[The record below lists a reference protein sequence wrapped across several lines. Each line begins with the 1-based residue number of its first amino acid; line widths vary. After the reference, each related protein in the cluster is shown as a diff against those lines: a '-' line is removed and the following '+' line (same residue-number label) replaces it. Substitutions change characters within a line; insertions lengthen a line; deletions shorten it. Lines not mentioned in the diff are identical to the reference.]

1 MFCPNSKL
9 QEMLIIQRKT
19 LTHHVSYANYYVCQA
34 KKIIGD
40 STDSFRKRV
49 TIYFHAYFIAFII
62 FCSCVMF
69 ICMGNQLANR
79 KLDG

>member
-1 MFCPNSKL
+1 MQIIMFVK
-9 QEMLIIQRKT
+9 Q
-19 LTHHVSYANYYVCQA
+19 

-49 TIYFHAYFIAFII
+49 TIYFHTYFIAFII
-62 FCSCVMF
+62 FCSCVTF

-79 KLDG
+79 KLDGWGEISVFRIIYIVIYNCVKLK

>member
-1 MFCPNSKL
+1 MRIIMFV
-9 QEMLIIQRKT
+9 QQ
-19 LTHHVSYANYYVCQA
+19 

-69 ICMGNQLANR
+69 ICMVNQLANR
-79 KLDG
+79 KLNGWGKISVFRIIYIVIYNYVKLK